1 LMGLTRSSS
10 AGSTSPHR
18 GSPAQSS
25 TIGEVAW
32 SASRRAHR
40 QVPGCPER
48 DCVEHP
54 PDDNTHVVHARCSP
68 LPANAE
74 HQQCGRAPRFG
85 DTTRTSSL
93 VVTARQRTLSFSVSM
108 ETCTERING
117 GGENPTFG
125 FMDPSESVKDGGNE
139 ILGSARK
146 SRPPPTMCVS
156 LLREA
161 IAEGMTGC
169 PHTPVVH

>member
-1 LMGLTRSSS
+1 MGLTRSSS

-18 GSPAQSS
+18 GSPAQSL

-54 PDDNTHVVHARCSP
+54 PNDNTHVVDARCSP

-93 VVTARQRTLSFSVSM
+93 AVTARQRTLSFSVSM
-108 ETCTERING
+108 ETCTQRING
-117 GGENPTFG
+117 GGETRL
-125 FMDPSESVKDGGNE
+125 SVLWTLASRSKMV
-139 ILGSARK
+139 ATK
-146 SRPPPTMCVS
+146 SLDLHENRGLP
-156 LLREA
+156 
-161 IAEGMTGC
+161 
-169 PHTPVVH
+169 

>member
-1 LMGLTRSSS
+1 MGLTRSSS

-18 GSPAQSS
+18 GIPAQSS

-40 QVPGCPER
+40 QVSGCPER
-48 DCVEHP
+48 GCVEHP
-54 PDDNTHVVHARCSP
+54 PGDNTHIVDARCSP

-74 HQQCGRAPRFG
+74 HQQCGGTLRFG
-85 DTTRTSSL
+85 DATGTSSL
-93 VVTARQRTLSFSVSM
+93 AVTARQRTLSFSVSR
-108 ETCTERING
+108 ETCTQRING

-125 FMDPSESVKDGGNE
+125 FMDPSESIKDGGNRT
-139 ILGSARK
+139 LGSARK
-146 SRPPPTMCVS
+146 SRPPPTTCAS

-169 PHTPVVH
+169 PHMPVVH